1 MFPVP
6 MNHGALGRLW
16 AVAVLAVATACS
28 GAEVLRFN
36 RDIRPILSEACFS
49 CHGADSAAR
58 KSELRLDVREAA
70 LKGGKSDLPAL
81 APGDLKAS
89 EMVRRI
95 TTADEEDVMPPRKAA
110 RQLTPSEIE
119 TLKRW
124 VAAGGEY
131 EAHWAFIKPVKAPVP
146 NGAAHPIDAFIA
158 ERLTLAGLKP
168 SAEADRRT
176 LVRRVC
182 LDLTGLPPTPEEVAQ
197 FVADPRPDAYET
209 LVDRLLASPRYGEHL
224 AVWWLD
230 LARYADTSG
239 FQGDPLRTMWRWRDY
254 VIDSFNANKPFDQ
267 FTVEQIAGD
276 LLPDATMEQRLA
288 TGFNRNHR
296 FNTEFGSLEDEWRVE
311 NVIDRVEATSA
322 TWLGLTMG
330 CARCHDHKFDP
341 VSQRDFYKFFAFF
354 NHIPERGVFWDVFGD
369 QQLAFEPNMRA
380 PLPADQPRL
389 AALSETVT
397 NAAEAL
403 LALDAA
409 LGPEQA
415 EWERAHP
422 GRKVA
427 DFAKEPGNLVVRL
440 PLAGS
445 FAATFGLRSEISKR
459 LATVTNR
466 LAGGDLSVVTSE
478 VAQTNL
484 TEFGQVLAVVPG
496 AGARFVD
503 GGRGPALEI
512 GSRAP
517 SLAISNIFD
526 RPRATLAMWVRPDS
540 TNGVLLS
547 QSGRQPLFPLGISLS
562 LTNGHV
568 RFELDHRYFDF
579 DATMVPVVLTSAE
592 PVTPGRW
599 LHLAV
604 VLDGNRMNRGPTLF
618 LNGEAMEAE
627 ARFQSM
633 RALPEFRNEAPL
645 LVGGD
650 VDGAGLKGVVS
661 DLRIYDRALND
672 DEVGRLAHWPG
683 AGSLALD
690 PDLRTAGEA
699 AEATAFYRD
708 FVSPTHAAAAAEL
721 GAAERG
727 QADFE
732 RTLPLVMVMKE
743 KPGPPTARMLG
754 RGQYDQPGDTVVADV
769 PAVFGRLTAGAP
781 TNRLGLAR
789 WIVSPENPLTARVLV
804 NRLWERFFGT
814 GLVRTSENLGV
825 QAEAPSHPELLDWLA
840 VEMVEGHWD
849 LKAIQKTIVLSST
862 YRQSSVFIEAARRLD
877 PENRLLSHGARFRL
891 GAEAIRDEALAV
903 SGLLVER
910 VGGPSVTPYLPGEKP
925 GFGEDLY
932 RRSVYSFW
940 QRTRFNPSLASF
952 DATAREYCT
961 VKRPRTNTP
970 LQALALM
977 NEVTYLEAARRL
989 AERMMVVGRPPAE
1002 RIARGFELVLGRS
1015 PTLRETKT
1023 LETLLAGQLERFRN
1037 DAGAAAALLRQ
1048 GASPVDASLP
1058 ASELAAYSL
1067 VASALLN
1074 TDEFVTR
1081 E

>member
-1 MFPVP
+1 MFPVRL
-6 MNHGALGRLW
+6 NRAALGRLW
-16 AVAVLAVATACS
+16 AVAVLSVATACG
-28 GAEVLRFN
+28 GAEPLRFN
-36 RDIRPILSEACFS
+36 RDIRPILSETCFS

-58 KSELRLDVREAA
+58 KSELRLDLRDAA

-81 APGDLKAS
+81 VPGDLKTS
-89 EMVRRI
+89 ELVRRI

-110 RQLTPSEIE
+110 RQLAPAEID

-131 EAHWAFIKPVKAPVP
+131 EAHWAFIKPVKATVS
-146 NGAAHPIDAFIA
+146 NGTSHPIDAFISQ
-158 ERLTLAGLKP
+158 RLQQAGLKP
-168 SAEADRRT
+168 SAEADKRT
-176 LVRRVC
+176 LIRRVS
-182 LDLTGLPPTPEEVAQ
+182 LDLTGLPPTPEEVAG
-197 FVADPRPDAYET
+197 FVADPRPDAYEK

-276 LLPDATMEQRLA
+276 LLPNATMEQRLA

-296 FNTEFGSLEDEWRVE
+296 FNTEFGSLEDEWMVE

-354 NHIPERGVFWDVFGD
+354 NHMPERGVFWDVFGD

-389 AALSETVT
+389 AALSEILAK
-397 NAAEAL
+397 AAETL
-403 LALDAA
+403 RALDAGLA
-409 LGPEQA
+409 PEQA

-427 DFAKEPGNLVVRL
+427 DFAEEPGNLVVHL

-445 FAATFGLRSEISKR
+445 FAATFGVRSEISNR
-459 LATVTNR
+459 LETMTNT
-466 LAGGDLSVVTSE
+466 LAGGGFSVVTNE
-478 VAQTNL
+478 IAQTNL
-484 TEFGQVLAVVPG
+484 TEFEKVLSVVPG
-496 AGARFVD
+496 TGSRFVD
-503 GGRGPALEI
+503 DGQGPALEI
-512 GSRAP
+512 GNRGP
-517 SLAISNIFD
+517 SLAVSNLLE
-526 RPRATLAMWVRPDS
+526 RPRVTLAMRVRPDS
-540 TNGVLLS
+540 TNGILLG
-547 QSGRQPLFPLGISLS
+547 QSGQQPLFPLGLSLS

-568 RFELDHRYFDF
+568 RFELDHRSFDF
-579 DATMVPVVLTSAE
+579 DATMVPVVLTSEQA
-592 PVTPGRW
+592 VTPGHW

-618 LNGEAMEAE
+618 LDGEAMEAE

-633 RALPEFRNEAPL
+633 RGLPEFGNDAPL
-645 LVGGD
+645 RVGGD
-650 VDGAGLKGVVS
+650 GNGPGLKGAVA
-661 DLRIYDRALND
+661 DLRIYDRALDD
-672 DEVGRLAHWPG
+672 DEVRRLARWAE

-690 PDLRTAGEA
+690 PELRTAGEA
-699 AEATAFYRD
+699 AEARAFYRD

-721 GAAERG
+721 GAAERRRS
-727 QADFE
+727 DFE

-743 KPGPPTARMLG
+743 KPGLPTARMLS

-769 PAVFGRLTAGAP
+769 PAVFGGLTAGAP

-804 NRLWERFFGT
+804 NRLWERFFGV
-814 GLVRTSENLGV
+814 GLVRTPENLGV

-840 VEMVEGHWD
+840 VEMVAGHWD
-849 LKAIQKTIVLSST
+849 LKAIQKTILLSAT
-862 YRQSSVFIEAARRLD
+862 YRQSSVYSEASRRLD

-891 GAEAIRDEALAV
+891 GAEAIRDDALAV

-910 VGGPSVTPYLPGEKP
+910 VGGPSVTPYLPGEKR
-925 GFGEDLY
+925 GFSEDLY

-952 DATAREYCT
+952 DATARESCT

-977 NEVTYLEAARRL
+977 NEVTYLEAARKL
-989 AERMMVVGRPPAE
+989 AERMMAVGGSPAD
-1002 RIARGFELVLGRS
+1002 RITRGFELVLDRP

-1023 LETLLAGQLERFRN
+1023 LEKLLAGQLERFRGET
-1037 DAGAAAALLRQ
+1037 GAAAALLRQ
-1048 GASPVDASLP
+1048 GASPIDASLP